1 MSARRLGRMTPVWC
15 DCRRERGLTL
25 AELLVALTVSLAV
38 VLGAGRLLGLAGE
51 AYAAQTEAA
60 AIDDGGSGGT
70 RGVLGAR
77 PSSTGAVQCQE
88 RQHTGAPSRRP
99 SAAANGVR
107 ARTWRRR
114 RLGPAA
120 VMPAGDGRGGAGAK
134 GRRRLASRAGRGA
147 APWGRRRRAQAATA
161 APSRGAA
168 ALGQRPNGGA
178 WRSPPAALGARDGS
192 TSRRW
197 QRRSMARRRS
207 TPAAGHK
214 DRRRRRADGGV
225 GQPNGDDD

>member
-1 MSARRLGRMTPVWC
+1 MALWLKNSMRRT
-15 DCRRERGLTL
+15 ERGL
-25 AELLVALTVSLAV
+25 
-38 VLGAGRLLGLAGE
+38 GPRRR
-51 AYAAQTEAA
+51 A

-77 PSSTGAVQCQE
+77 PSSIGVVQCQQ
-88 RQHTGAPSRRP
+88 RQHTASPSRRP

-114 RLGPAA
+114 RLGPA
-120 VMPAGDGRGGAGAK
+120 VVTPAGDGRGGAGAK
-134 GRRRLASRAGRGA
+134 GRRLASRAGRGA

-168 ALGQRPNGGA
+168 ALGQSPNGGA
-178 WRSPPAALGARDGS
+178 WCSPPAALGARDGS
-192 TSRRW
+192 TSRQW

-207 TPAAGHK
+207 TSAAGHK

-225 GQPNGDDD
+225 GQPNGDGD